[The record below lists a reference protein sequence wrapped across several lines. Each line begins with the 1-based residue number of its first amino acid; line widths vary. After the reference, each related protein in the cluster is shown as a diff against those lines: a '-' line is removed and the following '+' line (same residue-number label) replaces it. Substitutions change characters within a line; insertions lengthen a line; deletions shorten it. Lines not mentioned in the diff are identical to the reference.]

1 MAKMGSSEIYKLRS
15 SITDGLYRKREDELK
30 VRRAAIAKKN
40 RELQLAPIQYLLDQ
54 LPTDMIAHA
63 DEYVVRIRYTR
74 EEDKTNVLV
83 DEKWDYQTDT
93 PVINPQKVSNSH
105 YQNTPDNDLKE
116 ELKEEADKLCEDIV
130 FLKTEKEEMSLYLKE
145 TTSKYTGSLQLR
157 KVWKDHPMLCKYLPA
172 EPVKVS
178 RPKPEKKVSVPD
190 REVPTFLKTRMTTNL
205 LEDD

>member
-1 MAKMGSSEIYKLRS
+1 MAKMGSYEIQKLKGN
-15 SITDGLYRKREDELK
+15 IIDGLYRKREDELK
-30 VRRAAIAKKN
+30 VRRTAIAKKN

-54 LPTDMIAHA
+54 LPIDMVAHA

-83 DEKWDYQTDT
+83 DEKWEYKTDT

-116 ELKEEADKLCEDIV
+116 ELKEEADKLCEDIIE
-130 FLKTEKEEMSLYLKE
+130 LKTEKEEMSVYLKA
-145 TTSKYTGSLQLR
+145 TTEKYTGSLQLR
-157 KVWKDHPMLCKYLPA
+157 KAWKNEPALLKYLPA
-172 EPVKVS
+172 EPVKVL
-178 RPKPEKKVSVPD
+178 RPKPAKKVVVPD
-190 REVPTFLKTRMTTNL
+190 LEVPTFLKSRMTTNL